1 MPACDYAIPPNCPLD
16 YHTYP
21 ILLLWLPPIFECLF
35 VLRAI
40 EQRDDLCFF
49 FGVVHYFHLYLV
61 AVILVLWGAIHDRTK
76 TIEAFIQSRRNKIQI
91 GE

>member
-49 FGVVHYFHLYLV
+49 LV
-61 AVILVLWGAIHDRTK
+61 S
-76 TIEAFIQSRRNKIQI
+76 FITFIYTL
-91 GE
+91 